1 MARIS
6 YLGVQVPQTLC
17 YCIIDKLGG
26 RSVCSAFPLE
36 NRLLPLGAVYQ
47 TSGVTSPESPTSLL
61 HVHGHAHRYALTAA
75 GLQQLALAN
84 PSGVHLG
91 SGRKHALAIG
101 SYAQELS
108 DRAPWRFGGSP
119 SIVIT
124 LLQLSQNRFQNKTH
138 FLIAF
143 ASLASVKH
151 GPDKQYECKKTERSG
166 IYS

>member
-1 MARIS
+1 M
-6 YLGVQVPQTLC
+6 YT
-17 YCIIDKLGG
+17 D
-26 RSVCSAFPLE
+26 
-36 NRLLPLGAVYQ
+36 
-47 TSGVTSPESPTSLL
+47 T
-61 HVHGHAHRYALTAA
+61 HRYTLTAA

-124 LLQLSQNRFQNKTH
+124 LLQLSQNRLQNKTN

-151 GPDKQYECKKTERSG
+151 GPDKQCECKKTEQRG